1 MRKNSIILFAVLS
14 VLMTACWNE
23 PEFIDVIELGA
34 RNKVITLETHEY
46 GDSTFHLISNVDYKL
61 EVDAANDWLMID
73 EASADYIKF
82 SYPANNGFKRSVRL
96 VLSYMTRT
104 DTLRVLQPGLY
115 QERISFSESLVDVPS
130 EGGTYSVDVLTNVQT
145 RDLAFEVSNSKAIK
159 NVSLADNRL
168 WFTVP
173 AATSRDTKVYTITV
187 YAVDGWGERVAI
199 ELKVKQQSK

>member
-46 GDSTFHLISNVDYKL
+46 GDSTFNLISNVDYKL
-61 EVDAANDWLMID
+61 EVDAENDWLNID
-73 EASADYIKF
+73 EAAADYIKF
-82 SYPANNGFKRSVRL
+82 SYPANNGFKRSARL

-145 RDLAFEVSNSKAIK
+145 RNLAFEVSSSKAIK

-187 YAVDGWGERVAI
+187 YAIDGWGERVAS